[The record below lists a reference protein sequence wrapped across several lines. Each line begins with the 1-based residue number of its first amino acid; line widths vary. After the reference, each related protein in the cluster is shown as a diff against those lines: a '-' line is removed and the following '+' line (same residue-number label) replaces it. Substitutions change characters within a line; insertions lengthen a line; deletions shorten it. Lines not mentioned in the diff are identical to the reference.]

1 MRAEGESEQ
10 GDGGI
15 QGKDAGGKTSALE
28 AACKQGSGTHS
39 AVNQL

>member
-1 MRAEGESEQ
+1 MRAEGESEEME
-10 GDGGI
+10 GI
-15 QGKDAGGKTSALE
+15 QGKDVGGKTSALE